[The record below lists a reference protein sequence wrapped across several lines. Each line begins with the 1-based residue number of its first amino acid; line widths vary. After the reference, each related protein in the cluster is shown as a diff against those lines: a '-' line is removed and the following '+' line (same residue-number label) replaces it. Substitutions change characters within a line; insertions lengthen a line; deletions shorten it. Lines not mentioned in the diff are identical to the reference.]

1 MWKKSKT
8 PEEGTVQNLKDRL
21 EDESVANTILRA
33 TLKWYAERKHYNA
46 SVSEDKPLIMYDE
59 GVMARGV
66 LRGAKSNWIHRMLR
80 KETKSNLQK
89 AEEILNQISDKSNP
103 THLKKLVDAYYS
115 EK

>member
-1 MWKKSKT
+1 MFMWKKSKT

-66 LRGAKSNWIHRMLR
+66 LRGAKLR

-89 AEEILNQISDKSNP
+89 AEEILNQISNKSNP